1 MKNVHPAH
9 TVDRDGV
16 ESTFSTKRYL
26 LAPATLS
33 MALLK
38 KFIRAKF
45 ALPDRLQV
53 GGNGWRDDVV

>member
-1 MKNVHPAH
+1 MTNVHPAH
-9 TVDRDGV
+9 TVDRGGV

-45 ALPDRLQV
+45 ALSDRLQV
-53 GGNGWRDDVV
+53 CGNG

>member
-1 MKNVHPAH
+1 MTNVHPAH

-45 ALPDRLQV
+45 ALSDRLQV
-53 GGNGWRDDVV
+53 CGNG